1 MRDSG
6 ARRRACGGPGRRV
19 VGARA
24 RDCAPALE
32 CLPALD
38 VQSIVIEGGA
48 ALHAAAW
55 DEGVVD
61 AVQLY
66 VAPVWLGAEG
76 VPLFGG
82 RGPGLTMLDRAPGGD
97 LLGPDVLI
105 EGDVHRPH

>member
-1 MRDSG
+1 MHAET
-6 ARRRACGGPGRRV
+6 ARAACLRRAGATLVEVPGPGL
-19 VGARA
+19 RA
-24 RDCAPALE
+24 ALE

-38 VQSIVIEGGA
+38 VHSIEIEGGA
-48 ALHAAAW
+48 AIHAAAW

-66 VAPVWLGAEG
+66 VAPVWLGPQG

-82 RGPGLTMLDRAPGGD
+82 RGPSLMMLDDRRVE

-105 EGDVHRPH
+105 EGDVHRTG